1 MMPNPKYLKL
11 AAELAALLRLLD
23 IPFEL
28 IPTYDGVKIDFEWCG
43 ADAITHSGAYGG
55 PEGFFETM
63 GFVEDGDDVRG
74 YLTTA
79 QVLESVLH
87 AWNQMEKEEQ

>member
-1 MMPNPKYLKL
+1 MTTNLKYLKV
-11 AAELAALLRLLD
+11 AAELAAPLCLLG

-28 IPTYDGVKIDFEWCG
+28 IPVYDGVKIEFEWCG

-55 PEGFFETM
+55 LDGFLETM
-63 GFVEDGDDVRG
+63 GFIEDGGDVRG
-74 YLTTA
+74 YLTVP

-87 AWNQMEKEEQ
+87 AWNQLEGEE